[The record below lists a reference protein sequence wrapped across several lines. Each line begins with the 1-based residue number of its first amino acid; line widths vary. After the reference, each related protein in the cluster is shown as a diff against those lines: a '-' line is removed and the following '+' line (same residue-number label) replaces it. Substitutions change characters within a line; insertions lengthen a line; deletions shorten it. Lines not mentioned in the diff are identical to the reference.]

1 MNLRKEKK
9 TFFITLDQLDNFFK
23 RIIRLAQMFCGEG
36 EGGGESH
43 FCRLI
48 IKTLNIYI

>member
-1 MNLRKEKK
+1 MNLRKEKKK

-36 EGGGESH
+36 GGGIS
-43 FCRLI
+43 FL
-48 IKTLNIYI
+48 